1 MNLDERL
8 QEILANVDGAI
19 ACSLCGLD
27 GVGVAS
33 VNKDPSF
40 QVTAAE
46 VEFAT
51 MLRTA
56 EKASKNL
63 EAGEVEELLL
73 ITEKLMMVVKRISA
87 DYYLS
92 LALSPDGNLGRAR
105 FEIKRSIPKLAA
117 ELSL

>member
-8 QEILANVDGAI
+8 QEILADVDGAI

-27 GVGVAS
+27 GVGVANVS
-33 VNKDPSF
+33 KDPDF
-40 QVTAAE
+40 QVSAAE
-46 VEFAT
+46 VELAT

-56 EKASKNL
+56 EKAAKNL
-63 EAGEVEELLL
+63 QTDGVEELLL
-73 ITEKLMMVVKRISA
+73 ITKKLMMVVKMVTK

-92 LALSPDGNLGRAR
+92 LVLSSDGNLGRAR
-105 FEIKRSIPKLAA
+105 FETKRSIPQLAA